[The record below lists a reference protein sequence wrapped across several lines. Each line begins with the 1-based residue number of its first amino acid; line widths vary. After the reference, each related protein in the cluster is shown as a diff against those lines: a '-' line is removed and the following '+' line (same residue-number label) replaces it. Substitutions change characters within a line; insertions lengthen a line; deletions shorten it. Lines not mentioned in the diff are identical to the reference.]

1 MRAMHRRETVVY
13 MPHRDEGTPASDI
26 DALMAS
32 VAQGDQG
39 AFGDLY
45 DALAPLVH
53 GLVLRVVRDPAQS
66 EEVTQEVFLE
76 VWQQAKRFDADRGR
90 ARAWITVMAHRRA
103 VDRVRAAQAAA
114 DRDLREGIREFQE
127 SYDDVEHRVEVA
139 LESERVNKALESLTE
154 VQRQAIRLAYYGGYT
169 YGEVADALGLPLGTV
184 KTRIRDGMI
193 RLRDVLGVSH
203 G

>member
-1 MRAMHRRETVVY
+1 MAHRETVVY
-13 MPHRDEGTPASDI
+13 MPDHYAGAPAPDLDE
-26 DALMAS
+26 LMDL
-32 VAQGDQG
+32 VARGDQA
-39 AFGDLY
+39 AFGQLY

-53 GLVLRVVRDPAQS
+53 GLVLRVVRDRAQA

-114 DRDLREGIREFQE
+114 DRDLRQGIKEFQE

-139 LESERVNKALESLTE
+139 LESDRVNRALESLTE
-154 VQRQAIRLAYYGGYT
+154 VQKQAIRLAYYGGYT
-169 YGEVADALGLPLGTV
+169 YGEVATALGLPLGTV

>member
-1 MRAMHRRETVVY
+1 MRRRETVVY
-13 MPHRDEGTPASDI
+13 MPDRDAGGASAPDI
-26 DALMAS
+26 DELMGRVAL
-32 VAQGDQG
+32 GDQG
-39 AFGDLY
+39 AFGSLY

-114 DRDLREGIREFQE
+114 DRDLREGLKDFQE
-127 SYDDVEHRVEVA
+127 SYDDVEHQVEVA
-139 LESERVNKALESLTE
+139 LESERVHRALESLTDI
-154 VQRQAIRLAYYGGYT
+154 QRQAIRLAYYGGYT